1 MTVGV
6 ASLVEFV
13 FIHLFIKVDCL
24 ELLHIHLC
32 KVVIWIVNLFSKVI
46 LAIIHLLVYLFIIS
60 FLLVKINNSVIAI
73 VDIDDIQL
81 AT

>member
-1 MTVGV
+1 MTVGGLSV
-6 ASLVEFV
+6 VGFA
-13 FIHLFIKVDCL
+13 FIDLFIKVDCL

-32 KVVIWIVNLFSKVI
+32 KALIWIVNLFSKVI
-46 LAIIHLLVYLFIIS
+46 LATIHLLVYLFIIS